1 MKYIIKTNN
10 LDKKYKNFY
19 SVKGANLN
27 IREKRIYGL
36 IGPNGAGKS
45 TTMKMLLGLI
55 KPSGGSIEIMGM
67 EMNEKNRSKILSN
80 IGSLIENPAYY
91 EHLTGMENMKI
102 MRNLMNVSEE
112 NIPDI
117 LKTVNIY
124 DSRNKK
130 VKDYSLG
137 MKQRLGIAMAL
148 ISYPS
153 ILILDEPINGL
164 DPAGIIEI
172 RNLIKT
178 LPEKYGMTVIISSHI
193 LSEIEHICDDIA
205 VIEDGNIIF
214 EDEISVLKE
223 KGREQIGIDVSN
235 LALAKKILNDR
246 KIASKIENNRLM
258 LEKLSDDKIAE
269 INRIFVENGLKVYR
283 IELIKKSLEEI
294 FLDLT
299 GKKVRI

>member
-80 IGSLIENPAYY
+80 VGSLIENPAYY

-102 MRNLMNVSEE
+102 MRNLMNVSDE

-172 RNLIKT
+172 RNLIM
-178 LPEKYGMTVIISSHI
+178 G
-193 LSEIEHICDDIA
+193 
-205 VIEDGNIIF
+205 
-214 EDEISVLKE
+214 
-223 KGREQIGIDVSN
+223 
-235 LALAKKILNDR
+235 
-246 KIASKIENNRLM
+246 
-258 LEKLSDDKIAE
+258 
-269 INRIFVENGLKVYR
+269 
-283 IELIKKSLEEI
+283 
-294 FLDLT
+294 
-299 GKKVRI
+299 